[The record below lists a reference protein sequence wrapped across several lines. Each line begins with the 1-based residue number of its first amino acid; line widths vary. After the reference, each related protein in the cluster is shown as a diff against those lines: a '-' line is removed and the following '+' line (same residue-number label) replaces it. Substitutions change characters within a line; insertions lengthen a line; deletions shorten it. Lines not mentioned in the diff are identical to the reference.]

1 MVYLGIIRERD
12 IVMVAKIE
20 MDKGNSLGYGNMEG
34 DLLGRRF
41 GYHIMNEQEDS
52 TYREI
57 WVYDMSKT
65 KRIRGI
71 EGMIT
76 RYRIIAHIEL
86 SKERGSWHVD
96 MLQVDS
102 RYKGKNLA
110 VKLYTFLLKDEGI
123 TLRAGS
129 SQSVGGRYVWN
140 KLSRHKDVT
149 VYAKKSPYSKVI
161 DFPRAGKRELN
172 SNRFDLYSDNA
183 EIFAIAA

>member
-12 IVMVAKIE
+12 IIMVEKIN
-20 MDKGNSLGYGNMEG
+20 MNKANALGYGEMFG

-41 GYHIMNEQEDS
+41 GYDIYNEQEDN

-57 WVYDMSKT
+57 WVYDRSKS
-65 KRIRGI
+65 KRFRTLD
-71 EGMIT
+71 GMTT
-76 RYRIIAHIEL
+76 RYRIVAHIEM

-96 MLQVDS
+96 LLQVDS

-123 TLRAGS
+123 TLRAGG
-129 SQSVGGRYVWN
+129 SQSAGGRYVWN
-140 KLSRHKDVT
+140 KLSRHKNVT

-161 DFPRAGKRELN
+161 DFPKAGQRELTA
-172 SNRFDLYSDNA
+172 NRFDLYGSDA
-183 EIFAIAA
+183 EMFAIAS

>member
-1 MVYLGIIRERD
+1 
-12 IVMVAKIE
+12 MVAKIE

-140 KLSRHKDVT
+140 KLSKTPGVV

-161 DFPRAGKRELN
+161 DFPKTGKRELVGKV
-172 SNRFDLYSDNA
+172 FDLYDSNA
-183 EIFAIAA
+183 EIFAVTG

>member
-1 MVYLGIIRERD
+1 MVCKVDMNKGI
-12 IVMVAKIE
+12 
-20 MDKGNSLGYGNMEG
+20 SLGYGDMEG
-34 DLLGRRF
+34 DLLGRRV
-41 GYHIMNEQEDS
+41 GYYIYNEQEEN

-57 WVYDMSKT
+57 WVYDRSVSKRVRT
-65 KRIRGI
+65 LD
-71 EGMIT
+71 GMVT
-76 RYRIIAHIEL
+76 YYRIVAHIEL

-96 MLQVDS
+96 LLQVDS

-129 SQSVGGRYVWN
+129 SQSAGGRYVWN
-140 KLSRHKDVT
+140 KLSRHKDIT

-161 DFPRAGKRELN
+161 DFPRSGQRELV
-172 SNRFDLYSDNA
+172 SRRFDLYDSNA

>member
-1 MVYLGIIRERD
+1 
-12 IVMVAKIE
+12 MVAKIE

-57 WVYDMSKT
+57 WVYDRSKS
-65 KRIRGI
+65 KRFRTLD
-71 EGMIT
+71 GMTT
-76 RYRIIAHIEL
+76 RYRIVAHIEM

-96 MLQVDS
+96 LLQVDS

-123 TLRAGS
+123 TLRAGG
-129 SQSVGGRYVWN
+129 SQSAGGRYVWN
-140 KLSRHKDVT
+140 KLAKTPGVV
-149 VYAKKSPYSKVI
+149 VYAKKSPYSKVF
-161 DFPRAGKRELN
+161 DFPKTGNRELIGKV
-172 SNRFDLYSDNA
+172 FDLYDSDA
-183 EIFAIAA
+183 EIFAVAG

>member
-1 MVYLGIIRERD
+1 
-12 IVMVAKIE
+12 MVAKIE

-76 RYRIIAHIEL
+76 RYRIIAHIEM

-96 MLQVDS
+96 LLQVDS

-123 TLRAGS
+123 TLRAGG

-140 KLSRHKDVT
+140 KLARHKNVT

-161 DFPRAGKRELN
+161 DFPKAGQRELTA
-172 SNRFDLYSDNA
+172 NRFDLYGSDA
-183 EIFAIAA
+183 EMFAIAS

>member
-1 MVYLGIIRERD
+1 MVCK
-12 IVMVAKIE
+12 VV

-34 DLLGRRF
+34 DLLGRRL
-41 GYHIMNEQEDS
+41 GYYIYNEQEEN

-57 WVYDMSKT
+57 WVYDRSVSKRVRT
-65 KRIRGI
+65 LD
-71 EGMIT
+71 GMVT
-76 RYRIIAHIEL
+76 YYRIVAHIEL

-96 MLQVDS
+96 LLQVDS

-129 SQSVGGRYVWN
+129 SQSAGGRYVWN
-140 KLSRHKDVT
+140 KLSRHKDIT

-161 DFPRAGKRELN
+161 DFPRAGKRELTA
-172 SNRFDLYSDNA
+172 NRFDLYGSDA
-183 EIFAIAA
+183 EILAIAA

>member
-1 MVYLGIIRERD
+1 MVCKVD
-12 IVMVAKIE
+12 

-34 DLLGRRF
+34 ELLGRRV
-41 GYHIMNEQEDS
+41 GYYIYNEQEEN

-57 WVYDMSKT
+57 WVYDRSVSKRVRT
-65 KRIRGI
+65 LD
-71 EGMIT
+71 GMVT
-76 RYRIIAHIEL
+76 YYRIVAHIEL

-96 MLQVDS
+96 LLQVDS

-129 SQSVGGRYVWN
+129 SQSAGGRYVWN
-140 KLSRHKDVT
+140 KLSRHKDIT

-161 DFPRAGKRELN
+161 DFPKAGKRELTA
-172 SNRFDLYSDNA
+172 NRFDLYGSDA
-183 EIFAIAA
+183 EILAIAA

>member
-1 MVYLGIIRERD
+1 MVCKVD
-12 IVMVAKIE
+12 

-34 DLLGRRF
+34 DLLGRRL
-41 GYHIMNEQEDS
+41 GYYIYNEQEEN

-57 WVYDMSKT
+57 WVYDRSVSKRVRT
-65 KRIRGI
+65 IHD
-71 EGMIT
+71 GMVT
-76 RYRIIAHIEL
+76 HYRIVAHIEL

-96 MLQVDS
+96 LLQVDS

-129 SQSVGGRYVWN
+129 SQSAGGRYVWN
-140 KLSRHKDVT
+140 KLSRHKDIT

-161 DFPRAGKRELN
+161 DFPRAGKRELTA
-172 SNRFDLYSDNA
+172 NRFDLYGSDA
-183 EIFAIAA
+183 EILAIAA

>member
-1 MVYLGIIRERD
+1 MVCKVD
-12 IVMVAKIE
+12 

-34 DLLGRRF
+34 DLLGRRL
-41 GYHIMNEQEDS
+41 GYYIYNEQEEN

-57 WVYDMSKT
+57 WVYDRSVSKRVRT
-65 KRIRGI
+65 LD
-71 EGMIT
+71 GMVT
-76 RYRIIAHIEL
+76 YYRIVAHIEL

-96 MLQVDS
+96 LLQVDS

-129 SQSVGGRYVWN
+129 SQSAGGRYVWN
-140 KLSRHKDVT
+140 KLSRHKDIT

-161 DFPRAGKRELN
+161 DFPRAGKRELTA
-172 SNRFDLYSDNA
+172 NRFDLYGSDA
-183 EIFAIAA
+183 EILAIAA

>member
-1 MVYLGIIRERD
+1 MVCKVD
-12 IVMVAKIE
+12 

-34 DLLGRRF
+34 ELLGRRV
-41 GYHIMNEQEDS
+41 GYYIYNEQEEN

-57 WVYDMSKT
+57 WVYDRSVSKRVRT
-65 KRIRGI
+65 LD
-71 EGMIT
+71 GMVT
-76 RYRIIAHIEL
+76 YYRIVAHIEL

-96 MLQVDS
+96 LLQVDS

-129 SQSVGGRYVWN
+129 SQSAGGRYVWN
-140 KLSRHKDVT
+140 KLSRHKDIT

-161 DFPRAGKRELN
+161 DFPRAGKRELTA
-172 SNRFDLYSDNA
+172 NRFDLYGSDA
-183 EIFAIAA
+183 EILAIAA

>member
-1 MVYLGIIRERD
+1 MVCK
-12 IVMVAKIE
+12 VV

-34 DLLGRRF
+34 DLLGRRL
-41 GYHIMNEQEDS
+41 GYYIYNEQEEN

-57 WVYDMSKT
+57 WVYDRSVSKRVRT
-65 KRIRGI
+65 LD
-71 EGMIT
+71 GMVT
-76 RYRIIAHIEL
+76 YYRIVAHIEL

-96 MLQVDS
+96 LLQVDS

-129 SQSVGGRYVWN
+129 SQSAGGRYVWN
-140 KLSRHKDVT
+140 KLSRHKDIT

-161 DFPRAGKRELN
+161 DFPKAGKRELTA
-172 SNRFDLYSDNA
+172 NRFDLYGSDA
-183 EIFAIAA
+183 EILAIAA